1 MRIQP
6 ESKTGT
12 LLKAQ
17 IDEAI
22 TDVYPEAYGVEINFY
37 REGFDLIFKIDLND
51 DFQTVEFYRYDED
64 KFKELIVKYLEK
76 KDVKV
81 KMNKEDDY
89 SSAHIYFDQKVLKFR
104 HI

>member
-1 MRIQP
+1 MKIQP

-12 LLKAQ
+12 LLKEQ

-22 TDVYPEAYGVEINFY
+22 TNIYPEAYDIEINFY
-37 REGFDLIFKIDLND
+37 RDDFDLIFRIDLND
-51 DFQTVEFYRYDED
+51 EFNTVEFYRYDEA
-64 KFKELIVKYLEK
+64 KFKELIVKYLKK

-89 SSAHIYFDQKVLKFR
+89 SSAHIYFEQKGLKFR